1 MKSIFIG
8 TRIEALKVLNLYTNL
23 QLIFTTKNSYIDKY
37 IDKNKFKIKYINK
50 KNYKE
55 CFKVIVNSK
64 CNFILS
70 AGLPYII
77 PKKFLKKNKIIINL
91 HPSLLP
97 RYKGL
102 KSVKDA
108 IKNKEKVIGVTSHF
122 INEKIDDG
130 KIIFQKKIYIDYKN
144 NIDSIYKILFSI
156 VEPQVLKKTL
166 ERIIKI

>member
-23 QLIFTTKNSYIDKY
+23 KLIFTIKNSYIDKY
-37 IDKNKFKIKYINK
+37 IDKSKFKVIYINK

-55 CFKVIVNSK
+55 CFKVLSNSK
-64 CNFILS
+64 YNLILS

-77 PKKFLKKNKIIINL
+77 PKKFLRKNKIIINS

-97 RYKGL
+97 SYKGL
-102 KSVKDA
+102 KSVKEA
-108 IKNKEKVIGVTSHF
+108 FNNKEKVIGVTSHF

-130 KIIFQKKIYIDYKN
+130 KIILQKKINIDKKK
-144 NIDSIYKILFSI
+144 NIDSIYKILFTI
-156 VEPQVLKKTL
+156 VEPQVIKETL
-166 ERIIKI
+166 ERIIKL